1 VSPEERGRAAFGKE
15 IQVLFEVLLGNLD
28 VVVGYSGLGDD
39 GGIRTGGDD
48 DSELHELLDR
58 GKAELVV
65 LNEAVWQDRLG
76 NFSKCSLIGIKPEHL
91 LREQMGFESPD
102 ESIRSR
108 IRWSREKNLGL
119 GIVSEDLESGFDH
132 GLGLTGARR
141 TADEVG
147 NSVTGSNDGGNGLPL
162 DCVEIL
168 IVEEVEIG
176 YERGSVVFLLRPDP
190 SSKDVV
196 CRLER

>member
-1 VSPEERGRAAFGKE
+1 MF
-15 IQVLFEVLLGNLD
+15 FEVFLGNLD
-28 VVVGYSGLGDD
+28 VVVGHSGLGDD
-39 GGIRTGGDD
+39 GGIRAGGDD
-48 DSELHELLDR
+48 DSELHEVFDR

-65 LNEAVWQDRLG
+65 LNEAVWQNRLG

-91 LREQMGFESPD
+91 LREQMGLESPD

-108 IRWSREKNLGL
+108 VRWSREKNLGR
-119 GIVSEDLESGFDH
+119 GVVSEDLESGFDH

-147 NSVTGSNDGGNGLPL
+147 NSLTGSDDIGNGLPL
-162 DCVEIL
+162 DCVKIL
-168 IVEEVEIG
+168 VVEKVEIG
-176 YERGSVVFLLRPDP
+176 YERGNVVFLLRPDP

-196 CRLER
+196 CRLEK

>member
-1 VSPEERGRAAFGKE
+1 M
-15 IQVLFEVLLGNLD
+15 LFEVLLGNLD

-39 GGIRTGGDD
+39 GGIRTGGNDN
-48 DSELHELLDR
+48 SELHELFDR
-58 GKAELVV
+58 REAKLVV

-91 LREQMGFESPD
+91 LREQMGLESPD
-102 ESIRSR
+102 ESIRRR

-132 GLGLTGARR
+132 GLGLTSARR

-147 NSVTGSNDGGNGLPL
+147 NSVTGSNDIGNGLPL

-168 IVEEVEIG
+168 VKEKVEIG
-176 YERGSVVFLLRPDP
+176 YERGNVVFLLRPDP

-196 CRLER
+196 CRLEK

>member
-1 VSPEERGRAAFGKE
+1 M
-15 IQVLFEVLLGNLD
+15 LLKVFPGDLD

-65 LNEAVWQDRLG
+65 LNKAVRQDRLR
-76 NFSKCSLIGIKPEHL
+76 NLCECPLIGIKPEHL
-91 LREQMGFESPD
+91 LREQMGLESPD

-147 NSVTGSNDGGNGLPL
+147 NSVTGSNDVGNGLPL

>member
-1 VSPEERGRAAFGKE
+1 M
-15 IQVLFEVLLGNLD
+15 
-28 VVVGYSGLGDD
+28 GL
-39 GGIRTGGDD
+39 
-48 DSELHELLDR
+48 
-58 GKAELVV
+58 
-65 LNEAVWQDRLG
+65 
-76 NFSKCSLIGIKPEHL
+76 
-91 LREQMGFESPD
+91 ESPD

-147 NSVTGSNDGGNGLPL
+147 NSVTGSDDIGNGLPL
-162 DCVEIL
+162 DLVEIL
-168 IVEEVEIG
+168 VVEKVEIG
-176 YERGSVVFLLRPDP
+176 YERGNVVFLLRPDP

-196 CRLER
+196 CRLEK